1 MESVDF
7 LQSPAASQIPVQ
19 NASQRFL
26 HSYNFNNRFP
36 HKLCSRLSCCDDD
49 SCGLVNNPCVPSRIS
64 IFTSLMRGGIPC
76 GLLENAGVY
85 LWRLRS
91 TCNAQQFIRIF
102 PTLSPQTPSAHFPE
116 YLRANLPLRRSDPFS
131 FFWNSPSLCDSV
143 HYFSKLKGQCTSGP
157 APLVM
162 EKKHKPDSGKGLQK
176 EKRPTADHGSFFL
189 AEREEVQLLQRIHQT
204 RDGAVQ
210 FLV

>member
-7 LQSPAASQIPVQ
+7 LQSPVASQIPVR
-19 NASQRFL
+19 NASQQFL

-36 HKLCSRLSCCDDD
+36 HKPYAHPSCCDDD
-49 SCGLVNNPCVPSRIS
+49 SCGWVNNPCVPSRIS
-64 IFTSLMRGGIPC
+64 TFTNAMCGGIPC
-76 GLLENAGVY
+76 GLVENAGVY

-91 TCNAQQFIRIF
+91 TRNAQQFIRIF
-102 PTLSPQTPSAHFPE
+102 PTLSPQTPSANFPE
-116 YLRANLPLRRSDPFS
+116 YLRANLPLRRPDPFS
-131 FFWNSPSLCDSV
+131 FFWNFPSLCDSV
-143 HYFSKLKGQCTSGP
+143 HCFSKLKGLCASGP

-162 EKKHKPDSGKGLQK
+162 EKKYKPDSGKGLQK
-176 EKRPTADHGSFFL
+176 EERPTADHGSFFL

-204 RDGAVQ
+204 RDSAVQ